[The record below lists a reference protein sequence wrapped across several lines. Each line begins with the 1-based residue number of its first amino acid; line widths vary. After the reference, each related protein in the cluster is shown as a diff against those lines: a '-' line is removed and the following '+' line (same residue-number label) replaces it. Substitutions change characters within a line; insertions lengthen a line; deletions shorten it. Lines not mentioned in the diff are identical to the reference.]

1 MIGVSG
7 VVKSYGRTQVLRG
20 ISCEVGEGHTVILGA
35 SGSGKS
41 TFLSVLSGLET
52 PDEGR
57 VVCCGEEISRMNERE
72 RTQFRKAHVGFV
84 FQQYYL
90 LPHLTV
96 RQNVRMGAALV
107 GNGEFDGL
115 IDALGLAPLSH
126 KRPSELSGGEQQRV
140 CIARALAKRPQVLFL
155 DEPTGALDEDT
166 GRKVLDLLLR
176 LQREWQF
183 AMITVTHNANIA
195 ETADCVFRLASGK
208 LVGVQKN
215 ERPRSAFEI
224 GW

>member
-7 VVKSYGRTQVLRG
+7 IVKSYGRTQVLRG

-140 CIARALAKRPQVLFL
+140 CIARALAKRPQVLFWMSRRARS
-155 DEPTGALDEDT
+155 TRIRA
-166 GRKVLDLLLR
+166 GRSSI
-176 LQREWQF
+176 F
-183 AMITVTHNANIA
+183 SCA
-195 ETADCVFRLASGK
+195 CSGS
-208 LVGVQKN
+208 GSSQ
-215 ERPRSAFEI
+215 
-224 GW
+224 